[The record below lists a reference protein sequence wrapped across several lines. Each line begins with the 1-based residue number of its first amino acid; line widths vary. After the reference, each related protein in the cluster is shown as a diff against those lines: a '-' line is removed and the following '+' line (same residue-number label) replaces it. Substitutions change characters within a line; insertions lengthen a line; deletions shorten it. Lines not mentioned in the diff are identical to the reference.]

1 MNVLIA
7 ISQFI
12 VNEILSVP
20 AYLIGIIT
28 AVGLV
33 ALRKSAGQVV
43 GGAIKAVLGF
53 LLISAGATLVT
64 ASLDPLGTMIQGALG
79 AQGVVPTNEAI
90 AGIAQQ
96 EYGAQVSWLM
106 ILGFFVAILLARFTP
121 LRYVFLT
128 GHHLLFMATLITIVM
143 ASAGMPGTLVVCL
156 GAVLLGIL
164 MVALPALAQ
173 PWTRKVTGDD
183 SIAIGHFG
191 TAGYIASGAVGRLVD
206 PRGKSRSTED
216 IKVPE
221 GLRFLRDS
229 MVATALSMVV
239 MYVIVAVIYLVRA
252 GSETAFQAFDGG
264 ATDVGNYMMLS
275 VTQGLQF
282 GIAVAVILFGVRTI
296 LGELVP
302 AFQGIAA
309 KIVPGAIPA
318 LDAPIVFPYAQN
330 AVLIGFLSSFAGGLI
345 GLLLLG
351 TVFGPMFGLALILPG
366 LVPHFF
372 TGGAAGVY
380 GNATGG
386 RRGAVAGAFVN
397 GLLLTFLPALLLKV
411 LGSFGSANT
420 TFGDTDFGW
429 FGILIG
435 YGAKPGVV
443 LGSIILIIIGLVLLG
458 AAILVQKRL
467 VDRPW
472 DPAPAR
478 ASAPGGDTAEI
489 TGDTAETGAPTA
501 RPETDAADRYP
512 RIAPPAGAPTPP
524 KR

>member
-28 AVGLV
+28 AVGLI

-128 GHHLLFMATLITIVM
+128 GHHMLFMATLITIVM

-229 MVATALSMVV
+229 MVATALSVV
-239 MYVIVAVIYLVRA
+239 V
-252 GSETAFQAFDGG
+252 
-264 ATDVGNYMMLS
+264 
-275 VTQGLQF
+275 
-282 GIAVAVILFGVRTI
+282 
-296 LGELVP
+296 
-302 AFQGIAA
+302 
-309 KIVPGAIPA
+309 KA
-318 LDAPIVFPYAQN
+318 L
-330 AVLIGFLSSFAGGLI
+330 
-345 GLLLLG
+345 
-351 TVFGPMFGLALILPG
+351 
-366 LVPHFF
+366 
-372 TGGAAGVY
+372 
-380 GNATGG
+380 
-386 RRGAVAGAFVN
+386 
-397 GLLLTFLPALLLKV
+397 
-411 LGSFGSANT
+411 
-420 TFGDTDFGW
+420 
-429 FGILIG
+429 
-435 YGAKPGVV
+435 
-443 LGSIILIIIGLVLLG
+443 
-458 AAILVQKRL
+458 
-467 VDRPW
+467 
-472 DPAPAR
+472 
-478 ASAPGGDTAEI
+478 
-489 TGDTAETGAPTA
+489 
-501 RPETDAADRYP
+501 
-512 RIAPPAGAPTPP
+512 
-524 KR
+524 